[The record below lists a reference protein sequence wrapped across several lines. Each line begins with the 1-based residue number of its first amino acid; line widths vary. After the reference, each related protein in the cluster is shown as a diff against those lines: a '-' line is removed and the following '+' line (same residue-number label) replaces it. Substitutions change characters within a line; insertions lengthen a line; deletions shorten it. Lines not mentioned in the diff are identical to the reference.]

1 LYFSVTK
8 PLCTTIE
15 DKNIVVS
22 EKQEC

>member
-8 PLCTTIE
+8 PLCATIE